1 MATQPARRSYQ
12 SWTAVD
18 AAADTFNL
26 DAGKYGLSV
35 AAGVWGTATLN
46 RIFPDGAGGTT
57 LVPVSAALAANGYT
71 VYELPAGKY
80 ILTLAGVTALTGAL
94 EQIAPGRMGG

>member
-1 MATQPARRSYQ
+1 MATKPAQRSYQ

-18 AAADTFNL
+18 DAPDTFNL

-46 RIFPDGAGGTT
+46 RIFPDGAGGIT
-57 LVPVSAALAANGYT
+57 LVPVTAALAVNGYT
-71 VYELPAGKY
+71 VVELPAGNY
-80 ILTLAGVTALTGAL
+80 ILTLAGITALTGAL